1 MIIMEMAS
9 SLLPIIFYILLSI
22 LVVFIIIF
30 VYKLTKTLDKTNLI
44 LDDVYVKVKKL
55 DNLFEVIDRGADTI
69 NMMTNKVVD
78 VLVGTVTKVFKKKR
92 KDEENE

>member
-1 MIIMEMAS
+1 MEMAS
-9 SLLPIIFYILLSI
+9 DLLPIIFYTLLSI
-22 LVVFIIIF
+22 LVVFIILF

>member
-1 MIIMEMAS
+1 METAS
-9 SLLPIIFYILLSI
+9 SLLPIIFYTLLSI
-22 LVVFIIIF
+22 LVVFVIVF
-30 VYKLTKTLDKTNLI
+30 VYKLTKTLDKANLL

-78 VLVGTVTKVFKKKR
+78 VVVGAVTKVFKKKR
-92 KDEENE
+92 KDEDYE

>member
-1 MIIMEMAS
+1 MEMAS

-22 LVVFIIIF
+22 LVVFIILF

>member
-1 MIIMEMAS
+1 MEMAN

-30 VYKLTKTLDKTNLI
+30 VYKLIKTLDKTNLI

-69 NMMTNKVVD
+69 NSMTNKVVD
-78 VLVGTVTKVFKKKR
+78 VVVGAVSKVFRKKR
-92 KDEENE
+92 KDEEDE